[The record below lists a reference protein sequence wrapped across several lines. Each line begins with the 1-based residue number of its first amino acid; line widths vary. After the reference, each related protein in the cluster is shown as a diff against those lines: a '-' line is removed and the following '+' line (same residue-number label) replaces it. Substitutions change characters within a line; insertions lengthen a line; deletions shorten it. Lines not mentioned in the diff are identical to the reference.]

1 MEENQ
6 ALDDTLNYKGDST
19 KITWMKDKQLV
30 TFKFGLS
37 YKNIPWGKRRE
48 GESYTD
54 FMVKDKEQQ

>member
-30 TFKFGLS
+30 TFKFGLTIKI
-37 YKNIPWGKRRE
+37 YL
-48 GESYTD
+48 GEKGERGNLTLTLW
-54 FMVKDKEQQ
+54 